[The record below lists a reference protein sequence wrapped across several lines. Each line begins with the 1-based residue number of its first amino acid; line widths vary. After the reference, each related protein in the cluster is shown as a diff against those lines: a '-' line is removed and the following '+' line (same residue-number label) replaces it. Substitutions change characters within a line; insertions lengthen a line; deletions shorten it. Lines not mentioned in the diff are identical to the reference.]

1 MLLEVAEISETGKV
15 SLKILVIMRLFC
27 ISGTALSTKRVIVLL
42 VVEKFESSAWVI
54 TIVVVPTPV
63 IDTTLEPTSTA
74 ILGSKTWYEKLPVLL
89 DVAVSGNTGSPYIF
103 VRTFELVIEGTALLI
118 NRVAVAVAAA

>member
-15 SLKILVIMRLFC
+15 SLKILVIIRLFC
-27 ISGTALSTKRVIVLL
+27 ISGTAVSTKRVIVLL

-63 IDTTLEPTSTA
+63 IDTTLEPTILA
-74 ILGSKTWYEKLPVLL
+74 IL
-89 DVAVSGNTGSPYIF
+89 VSET
-103 VRTFELVIEGTALLI
+103 
-118 NRVAVAVAAA
+118 

>member
-1 MLLEVAEISETGKV
+1 MLLEVAEISDTGKM
-15 SLKILVIMRLFC
+15 SSKILVMIGRFC
-27 ISGTALSTKRVIVLL
+27 ISGTAVSTKRVIVLV

-63 IDTTLEPTSTA
+63 IDTTLEPTRTA

-89 DVAVSGNTGSPYIF
+89 DVAVRGNTGSPYIF
-103 VRTFELVIEGTALLI
+103 VRTFELVIEGMALLI
-118 NRVAVAVAAA
+118 SRVAVAVAAA